1 MKHVDDKIL
10 NEAARSYQV
19 VKHRTEVA
27 QGAINQIKEG
37 ADRLGREIDQLSDEL
52 DDLLIQADALL
63 DGDFDFSDE
72 DVANADNMLKQ
83 IEDSYTP
90 PPRYRYEKLETL
102 NAYGSWENLMREVT
116 DYAEKN
122 GIDLSADPFNGLLTQ
137 DERDRIGE
145 MILADYKIDMDPEER
160 KSAIETYL
168 SYAMLFA
175 AIGTG
180 RASEHADEINS
191 LCEMASDLLS
201 QYVNIDPKYN
211 HKDFLE
217 KPDTLNEWFLYF
229 NKYYHD
235 LVRGRFV
242 PSDVSDGTFESTDAM
257 EDALHD
263 MGKHPT
269 WAGMVFSMIYQFARA
284 EDGIGID
291 RNLFVANV
299 SGSPELIGRNAACML
314 IAGFVNWLDVLCGS
328 AHEYTKAENDTTDI
342 RNLVMAVLDR
352 CGFGESDQEG
362 VVKTIQEFALDIYN
376 NLCGEDQQISAQ
388 NIELFV
394 CDYIMQFLV
403 SLQKRAEGLPF
414 AQAVLAAENDFVRR
428 CQVAG
433 YGMLSILKKGSI
445 VAGKADVVRPLFRLV
460 NSVDVDGWTE
470 LTYQSLVRAR
480 TVYLGYY
487 IDLEKMDDDLEE
499 EWQELLDNGITVS
512 RRQIK

>member
-1 MKHVDDKIL
+1 MKRVDDKIL
-10 NEAARSYQV
+10 NEAAQSYQV
-19 VKHRTEVA
+19 VKHRTEGA
-27 QGAINQIKEG
+27 QRAIDQAKEG

-52 DDLLIQADALL
+52 DDLLSQADALL

-72 DVANADNMLKQ
+72 DVANADDMLKQ

-90 PPRYRYEKLETL
+90 PPRYKYEKIETL
-102 NAYGSWENLMREVT
+102 NAYGSWENLMSEVS

-122 GIDLSADPFNGLLTQ
+122 GIDLSADPFDGLLTQ
-137 DERDRIGE
+137 TERDRIGKK
-145 MILADYKIDMDPEER
+145 ILADYKIDMDPEER

-175 AIGTG
+175 AIRTG
-180 RASEHADEINS
+180 RASEHAEEINN
-191 LCEMASDLLS
+191 LCEMASDLMS
-201 QYVNIDPKYN
+201 QYVNIDPTYN
-211 HKDFLE
+211 HKDFLK
-217 KPDTLNEWFLYF
+217 KPDTLNEWFIYF
-229 NKYYHD
+229 NKYYPE
-235 LVRGRFV
+235 LARGSFV

-263 MGKHPT
+263 MGKRPT

-284 EDGIGID
+284 EDSTSID
-291 RNLFVANV
+291 KNLFVANV
-299 SGSPELIGRNAACML
+299 SGAPELIGRNKACML
-314 IAGFVNWLDVLCGS
+314 IAGFVNWLDVLCRS
-328 AHEYTKAENDTTDI
+328 EHKYTKAANDTSDI
-342 RNLVMAVLDR
+342 RNLVMAVLDK

-362 VVKTIQEFALDIYN
+362 VVKTVQDFALDIYN
-376 NLCGEDQQISAQ
+376 NLCDEDKQISAK
-388 NIELFV
+388 NIEIVV

-414 AQAVLAAENDFVRR
+414 AHAVLAAENDFVRR

-445 VAGKADVVRPLFRLV
+445 VVGKADVVSPLFRLV
-460 NSVDVDGWTE
+460 NSVDVDGWAE

-499 EWQELLDNGITVS
+499 GWQELLDNGITVP
-512 RRQIK
+512 RRQI